1 MSLMIF
7 NLLPGQRLL
16 LESEQLGSQVT
27 VELVQK
33 SGRAARLVVQAAR
46 EIRIEKKDAP
56 ETCPGRGKHE

>member
-16 LESEQLGSQVT
+16 LESEQLGSQVS

-46 EIRIEKKDAP
+46 DIRIEKKDTQEP
-56 ETCPGRGKHE
+56 CPSRGKHE